1 MSKKWRFLLFRG
13 TFLTG
18 GFMLFLMILVDKY
31 WLVEERFDRLYFFQ
45 LILESIFFMIIG
57 TLLALYFWLH
67 PKRTCKLS
75 REK

>member
-1 MSKKWRFLLFRG
+1 MQKKWRFLLFRG

-18 GFMLFLMILVDKY
+18 GFLIFLMVFADIY
-31 WLVEERFDRLYFFQ
+31 WLAEERFDRLYFFQ

-57 TLLALYFWLH
+57 TLIAHYFWLH
-67 PKRTCKLS
+67 PKRTYKFS

>member
-1 MSKKWRFLLFRG
+1 MSKKWRYLLFRG

-18 GFMLFLMILVDKY
+18 GFLIFLMVLADIF
-31 WLVEERFDRLYFFQ
+31 WLAEERFDRLYFFH

-57 TLLALYFWLH
+57 TLIALYFWLH
-67 PKRTCKLS
+67 PKRTYKFS

>member
-1 MSKKWRFLLFRG
+1 MSKKWRYLLFRG

-18 GFMLFLMILVDKY
+18 GFMIFLMVLTDIY

-57 TLLALYFWLH
+57 TLIALYFWLH
-67 PKRTCKLS
+67 PKRTYKFS

>member
-1 MSKKWRFLLFRG
+1 MSKKWRYLLFRG

-45 LILESIFFMIIG
+45 LILEGIFFMIIG

-67 PKRTCKLS
+67 PKRTYKLS

>member
-1 MSKKWRFLLFRG
+1 MFRG

-18 GFMLFLMILVDKY
+18 GFMIFLMVLTDIY

-57 TLLALYFWLH
+57 TLIALYFWLH
-67 PKRTCKLS
+67 PKRTYKFS

>member
-1 MSKKWRFLLFRG
+1 MRKKWRYLLFRG

-18 GFMLFLMILVDKY
+18 GFMIILMVLADNY
-31 WLVEERFDRLYFFQ
+31 WLMEERFDRLYFFQ

-57 TLLALYFWLH
+57 TLIALYFWLH
-67 PKRTCKLS
+67 PKRTYKLS